1 MSSTSAEQR
10 RESLLRF
17 VEACVNTGDFAS
29 MGETFAPEHVMHSP
43 AGDLDSAGM
52 AAQLSALRAAMP
64 DFVMKIDFIAVEGDY
79 AATRRHFRGTF
90 TQPMPTL
97 NGMLPPNGKPI
108 YLEILNTFRFNEAG
122 LVVEEWTQYD
132 NLALLTQLGAMSAPA

>member
-1 MSSTSAEQR
+1 MNATSVDQR

-17 VEACVNTGDFAS
+17 VAECVNTGNFES

-43 AGDLDSAGM
+43 AGDLDSAGVIGM
-52 AAQLSALRAAMP
+52 LSALRAAMP
-64 DFVMKIDFIAVEGDY
+64 DFKMTIDLVAVEGDY
-79 AATRRHFRGTF
+79 AATRRHFAGTF
-90 TQPMPTL
+90 TQPMPGA
-97 NGMLPPNGKPI
+97 NGLLPPNGKPI